1 VVSREIG
8 AEKIVLVDH
17 SERNILSC
25 KPVGVECILFERN
38 AGDSLTSLS

>member
-1 VVSREIG
+1 VVNREVG

-38 AGDSLTSLS
+38 A